1 MGIRVKA
8 VFFDAGGTL
17 VDSRVGLPLRAKF
30 LAERLRSLGYDYGE
44 AEVLRALRE
53 VGEYVRSLGTDIE
66 YSRRY
71 LLTLMLLKLGLRGC
85 IYRILEPLYEAYK
98 EAVLTDVY
106 AYEDSVSVLETL
118 KRRGFLLGLISNTT
132 DYESLRDILKRFGMF
147 ELFDSIAASVLTL
160 WRKPRREIFLYAL
173 SQVDVEPREA
183 VHIGDSLKND
193 VAGAKSVGMYAV
205 WKVRNKQS
213 LDSIQAPVKPDL
225 VVGKLSE
232 VLDFVE
238 LV

>member
-1 MGIRVKA
+1 
-8 VFFDAGGTL
+8 
-17 VDSRVGLPLRAKF
+17 
-30 LAERLRSLGYDYGE
+30 
-44 AEVLRALRE
+44 
-53 VGEYVRSLGTDIE
+53 
-66 YSRRY
+66 
-71 LLTLMLLKLGLRGC
+71 
-85 IYRILEPLYEAYK
+85 LEPLYEAYK

-132 DYESLRDILKRFGMF
+132 DYESLRDILKKFGMF

-160 WRKPRREIFLYAL
+160 WRKPRREIFMYAL

-213 LDSIQAPVKPDL
+213 LDSMQAPVKPDF
-225 VVGKLSE
+225 VVEKLSE